1 MTPAYSSG
9 GDSSRI
15 SPVRDASWI
24 GSGVKP
30 APLKYSKRAV
40 ATS

>member
-1 MTPAYSSG
+1 
-9 GDSSRI
+9 
-15 SPVRDASWI
+15 VRDASWI